1 MTADS
6 VNLAILNPSRYPEAE
21 EARLAAWLGALL
33 AEVAPDRD
41 SFHLRLAGDR
51 ALRELNRRYRS
62 KDKTTDVLSFPGEA
76 TPEGNHLGD
85 VVISV
90 ATARRQAKE
99 AGHPPARELRI
110 LALHGVL
117 HCLGHD
123 HETDEGE
130 MARLES
136 RLRKRWL
143 DRD

>member
-1 MTADS
+1 VTADS
-6 VNLAILNPSRYPEAE
+6 LTLAIQNPSRYPEAA
-21 EARLAAWLGALL
+21 EARLAPWLGALL

-51 ALRELNRRYRS
+51 ALRELNRRFRG
-62 KDKTTDVLSFPGEA
+62 KDKATDVLCLPGEP
-76 TPEGNHLGD
+76 TPEGKHLGD

-90 ATARRQAKE
+90 ATARRQARE
-99 AGHPPARELRI
+99 AGHPAARELRI

-123 HETDEGE
+123 HETDQGE
-130 MARLES
+130 MARLEG